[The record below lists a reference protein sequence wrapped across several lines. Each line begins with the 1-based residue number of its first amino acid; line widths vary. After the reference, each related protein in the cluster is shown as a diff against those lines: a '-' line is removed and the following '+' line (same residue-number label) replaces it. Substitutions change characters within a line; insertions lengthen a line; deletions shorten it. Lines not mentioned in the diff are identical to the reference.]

1 MRRLVVVLSMAVAGL
16 VVPSSRVL
24 AEGGSCDRVTIVGD
38 SLETW
43 IGGEALRARFAEA
56 GVPVLVD
63 ARVGRSVNAGRRR
76 VAAIR
81 AEHGDSSCWVVALGT
96 NDAWGAAGAGSGW
109 RRTAFGWRVR
119 AMLAEIGDGHRVWW
133 VNVATRRAGLA
144 RSFADFNA
152 ALSAA
157 GVVVVD
163 YAGLMAVA
171 GGWAGDGVHLS
182 GAGYQRRAEL
192 VAGAVG

>member
-16 VVPSSRVL
+16 VVPATRVS

-43 IGGEALRARFAEA
+43 VGGEALRARFAEA
-56 GVPVLVD
+56 GVLVLVD
-63 ARVGRSVNAGRRR
+63 ARVGRTVNAGRRR

-96 NDAWGAAGAGSGW
+96 NDAWGAAAAGSMW
-109 RRTAFGWRVR
+109 RRAAFGWRVR
-119 AMLAEIGDGHRVWW
+119 AMLAEIGADHRVWW

-192 VAGAVG
+192 VAAAVG